1 MTCQLKI
8 HHTLS
13 TIPSR
18 NINNIMVLFS
28 LTSKLNITI
37 NGETKDVSNYIILIN
52 HGDIYNINHGENI
65 IELMIP
71 VFYFYQ
77 QDDDFFNGYLDRHLL
92 QSSNYIKSLIADLI
106 STPTSS
112 SLMGKNIGQSI
123 IDTLLKEAFI
133 RIDHEYLPNIA
144 LSNPVFID
152 CVNYIHDNIDAHLSL
167 KDIAMHCNISESYC
181 SNLFVRYL
189 SMNFKDYF
197 TSIKL
202 VNAINL
208 LLSTKHSIT
217 TVSELAGFNS
227 HTNFA
232 NQFKNY
238 LHFSPKQFR
247 SLVSKITEPPQ
258 IHFQQDNVS
267 QFTELISTIDL
278 TAQLATNTTDIHIDD
293 FNPKDRSQRAKVFV
307 RFSNFNELFQF
318 IFNEYYDINFE
329 HLPKPVVFIDDI
341 HDIEISQTNYNLLNR
356 CFEKLFEKNIGL
368 AIAIK
373 STQQFETMKQL
384 ILTFLQGNQDYKTSK
399 KLVKFMLVFCSNSMT
414 AEEIHLCHL
423 KIKNKNK
430 EIKYSVT
437 VDGFLETYSTVEQVY
452 DVMQRLKFHYYFIDI
467 ENSKTA
473 THLITK
479 NQHYHQTDT
488 HFEQYKKFILDSGIS
503 STQFVYNNLSVSGFK
518 YTNDGKNPI
527 QLSDIVY
534 HLIALLRY
542 GGGISY
548 QLLDDHSNYIS
559 LYNKYGSPLPL
570 MHLYKMFRPFVN
582 EDIEITNN
590 YVLSRKDNNY
600 HFLLFNKIND
610 RYMSDVKQDFI
621 FHNELPQDS
630 LMIIKT
636 LNHEHGSIQ
645 HLLPIS
651 DQLVYIEKEILDE
664 LDKTNIHSAKVK
676 EIKDNPAAYVLLGY
690 NDTTNRSFVE
700 MEATI
705 EVVTD
710 QKVIDWLWET
720 QDKSFF
726 SSKEDPELC
735 VLKVTPQSVK
745 LMNDKSLD
753 TPIKIDL

>member
-238 LHFSPKQFR
+238 FHFSPKQFR

-645 HLLPIS
+645 HLLPTS

-664 LDKTNIHSAKVK
+664 LDKTNYPKTELAVQEETGRTFELKLNHDEVK
-676 EIKDNPAAYVLLGY
+676 YICFKP
-690 NDTTNRSFVE
+690 S
-700 MEATI
+700 
-705 EVVTD
+705 
-710 QKVIDWLWET
+710 
-720 QDKSFF
+720 
-726 SSKEDPELC
+726 
-735 VLKVTPQSVK
+735 
-745 LMNDKSLD
+745 
-753 TPIKIDL
+753 

>member
-106 STPTSS
+106 STPTRS

-202 VNAINL
+202 VSAINL

-664 LDKTNIHSAKVK
+664 LDKTNYPKTELAVQEETGRTFELKLNHDEVK
-676 EIKDNPAAYVLLGY
+676 YICFKP
-690 NDTTNRSFVE
+690 S
-700 MEATI
+700 
-705 EVVTD
+705 
-710 QKVIDWLWET
+710 
-720 QDKSFF
+720 
-726 SSKEDPELC
+726 
-735 VLKVTPQSVK
+735 
-745 LMNDKSLD
+745 
-753 TPIKIDL
+753 

>member
-189 SMNFKDYF
+189 SINFKDYF

-258 IHFQQDNVS
+258 IHFQQDNAS

-570 MHLYKMFRPFVN
+570 MHLYKMFRPFIN

-664 LDKTNIHSAKVK
+664 LDKTNYPKTELAVQEETGRTFELKLNHDEVK
-676 EIKDNPAAYVLLGY
+676 YICFKP
-690 NDTTNRSFVE
+690 S
-700 MEATI
+700 
-705 EVVTD
+705 
-710 QKVIDWLWET
+710 
-720 QDKSFF
+720 
-726 SSKEDPELC
+726 
-735 VLKVTPQSVK
+735 
-745 LMNDKSLD
+745 
-753 TPIKIDL
+753 

>member
-106 STPTSS
+106 STPTRS

-503 STQFVYNNLSVSGFK
+503 STQFVCNNLSVSGFK

-664 LDKTNIHSAKVK
+664 LDKTNYPKTELAVQEETGRTFELKLNHDEVK
-676 EIKDNPAAYVLLGY
+676 YICFKP
-690 NDTTNRSFVE
+690 S
-700 MEATI
+700 
-705 EVVTD
+705 
-710 QKVIDWLWET
+710 
-720 QDKSFF
+720 
-726 SSKEDPELC
+726 
-735 VLKVTPQSVK
+735 
-745 LMNDKSLD
+745 
-753 TPIKIDL
+753 

>member
-293 FNPKDRSQRAKVFV
+293 FNPKDRSQRTKVFV

-664 LDKTNIHSAKVK
+664 LDKTNYPKTELAVQEETGRTFELKLNHDEVK
-676 EIKDNPAAYVLLGY
+676 YICFKP
-690 NDTTNRSFVE
+690 S
-700 MEATI
+700 
-705 EVVTD
+705 
-710 QKVIDWLWET
+710 
-720 QDKSFF
+720 
-726 SSKEDPELC
+726 
-735 VLKVTPQSVK
+735 
-745 LMNDKSLD
+745 
-753 TPIKIDL
+753 

>member
-452 DVMQRLKFHYYFIDI
+452 DVMHRLKFHYYFIDI

-664 LDKTNIHSAKVK
+664 LDKTNYPKTELAVQEETGRTFELKLNHDEVK
-676 EIKDNPAAYVLLGY
+676 YICFKP
-690 NDTTNRSFVE
+690 S
-700 MEATI
+700 
-705 EVVTD
+705 
-710 QKVIDWLWET
+710 
-720 QDKSFF
+720 
-726 SSKEDPELC
+726 
-735 VLKVTPQSVK
+735 
-745 LMNDKSLD
+745 
-753 TPIKIDL
+753 

>member
-106 STPTSS
+106 STPTRS

-473 THLITK
+473 IHLITK

-542 GGGISY
+542 GGGVSY

-664 LDKTNIHSAKVK
+664 LDKTNYPKTELAVQEETGRTFELKLNHDEVK
-676 EIKDNPAAYVLLGY
+676 YICFKP
-690 NDTTNRSFVE
+690 S
-700 MEATI
+700 
-705 EVVTD
+705 
-710 QKVIDWLWET
+710 
-720 QDKSFF
+720 
-726 SSKEDPELC
+726 
-735 VLKVTPQSVK
+735 
-745 LMNDKSLD
+745 
-753 TPIKIDL
+753 

>member
-18 NINNIMVLFS
+18 NIDNIMVLFS

-106 STPTSS
+106 STPTRS

-664 LDKTNIHSAKVK
+664 LDKTNYPKTELAVQEETGRTFELKLNHDEVK
-676 EIKDNPAAYVLLGY
+676 YICFKP
-690 NDTTNRSFVE
+690 S
-700 MEATI
+700 
-705 EVVTD
+705 
-710 QKVIDWLWET
+710 
-720 QDKSFF
+720 
-726 SSKEDPELC
+726 
-735 VLKVTPQSVK
+735 
-745 LMNDKSLD
+745 
-753 TPIKIDL
+753 

>member
-293 FNPKDRSQRAKVFV
+293 FNPKDRCQRAKVFV

-645 HLLPIS
+645 HLLPTS

-664 LDKTNIHSAKVK
+664 LDKTNYPKTELAVQEETGRTFELKLNHDEVK
-676 EIKDNPAAYVLLGY
+676 YICFKP
-690 NDTTNRSFVE
+690 S
-700 MEATI
+700 
-705 EVVTD
+705 
-710 QKVIDWLWET
+710 
-720 QDKSFF
+720 
-726 SSKEDPELC
+726 
-735 VLKVTPQSVK
+735 
-745 LMNDKSLD
+745 
-753 TPIKIDL
+753 

>member
-189 SMNFKDYF
+189 SMIFKDYF

-645 HLLPIS
+645 HLLPTS

-664 LDKTNIHSAKVK
+664 LDKTNYPKTELAVQEETGRTFELKLNHDEVK
-676 EIKDNPAAYVLLGY
+676 YICFKP
-690 NDTTNRSFVE
+690 S
-700 MEATI
+700 
-705 EVVTD
+705 
-710 QKVIDWLWET
+710 
-720 QDKSFF
+720 
-726 SSKEDPELC
+726 
-735 VLKVTPQSVK
+735 
-745 LMNDKSLD
+745 
-753 TPIKIDL
+753 

>member
-473 THLITK
+473 THRITK

-664 LDKTNIHSAKVK
+664 LDKTNYPKTELAVQEETGRTFELKLNHDEVK
-676 EIKDNPAAYVLLGY
+676 YICFKP
-690 NDTTNRSFVE
+690 S
-700 MEATI
+700 
-705 EVVTD
+705 
-710 QKVIDWLWET
+710 
-720 QDKSFF
+720 
-726 SSKEDPELC
+726 
-735 VLKVTPQSVK
+735 
-745 LMNDKSLD
+745 
-753 TPIKIDL
+753 

>member
-77 QDDDFFNGYLDRHLL
+77 QDDNFFNGYLDRHLL

-112 SLMGKNIGQSI
+112 SLMGKIIGQSI

-645 HLLPIS
+645 HLLPTS

-664 LDKTNIHSAKVK
+664 LDKTNYPKTELAVQEETGRTFELKLNHDEVK
-676 EIKDNPAAYVLLGY
+676 YICFKP
-690 NDTTNRSFVE
+690 S
-700 MEATI
+700 
-705 EVVTD
+705 
-710 QKVIDWLWET
+710 
-720 QDKSFF
+720 
-726 SSKEDPELC
+726 
-735 VLKVTPQSVK
+735 
-745 LMNDKSLD
+745 
-753 TPIKIDL
+753 

>member
-630 LMIIKT
+630 FMIIKT

-664 LDKTNIHSAKVK
+664 LDKTNYPKTELAVQEETGRTFELKLNHDEVK
-676 EIKDNPAAYVLLGY
+676 YICFKP
-690 NDTTNRSFVE
+690 S
-700 MEATI
+700 
-705 EVVTD
+705 
-710 QKVIDWLWET
+710 
-720 QDKSFF
+720 
-726 SSKEDPELC
+726 
-735 VLKVTPQSVK
+735 
-745 LMNDKSLD
+745 
-753 TPIKIDL
+753 

>member
-106 STPTSS
+106 STPTRS

-202 VNAINL
+202 VNTINL

-548 QLLDDHSNYIS
+548 QLLNDHSNYIS

-664 LDKTNIHSAKVK
+664 LDKTNYPKTELAVQEETGRTFELKLNHDEVK
-676 EIKDNPAAYVLLGY
+676 YICFKP
-690 NDTTNRSFVE
+690 S
-700 MEATI
+700 
-705 EVVTD
+705 
-710 QKVIDWLWET
+710 
-720 QDKSFF
+720 
-726 SSKEDPELC
+726 
-735 VLKVTPQSVK
+735 
-745 LMNDKSLD
+745 
-753 TPIKIDL
+753 

>member
-152 CVNYIHDNIDAHLSL
+152 CVNYINDNIDAHLSL

-645 HLLPIS
+645 HLLPTS

-664 LDKTNIHSAKVK
+664 LDKTNYPKTELAVQEETGRTFELKLNHDEVK
-676 EIKDNPAAYVLLGY
+676 YICFKP
-690 NDTTNRSFVE
+690 S
-700 MEATI
+700 
-705 EVVTD
+705 
-710 QKVIDWLWET
+710 
-720 QDKSFF
+720 
-726 SSKEDPELC
+726 
-735 VLKVTPQSVK
+735 
-745 LMNDKSLD
+745 
-753 TPIKIDL
+753 

>member
-610 RYMSDVKQDFI
+610 RYTSDVKQDFI

-664 LDKTNIHSAKVK
+664 LDKTNYPKTELAVQEETGRTFELKLNHDEVK
-676 EIKDNPAAYVLLGY
+676 YICFKP
-690 NDTTNRSFVE
+690 S
-700 MEATI
+700 
-705 EVVTD
+705 
-710 QKVIDWLWET
+710 
-720 QDKSFF
+720 
-726 SSKEDPELC
+726 
-735 VLKVTPQSVK
+735 
-745 LMNDKSLD
+745 
-753 TPIKIDL
+753 

>member
-77 QDDDFFNGYLDRHLL
+77 QDDDFFNGYLGRHLL

-645 HLLPIS
+645 HLLPTS

-664 LDKTNIHSAKVK
+664 LDKTNYPKTELAVQEETGRTFELKLNHDEVK
-676 EIKDNPAAYVLLGY
+676 YICFKP
-690 NDTTNRSFVE
+690 S
-700 MEATI
+700 
-705 EVVTD
+705 
-710 QKVIDWLWET
+710 
-720 QDKSFF
+720 
-726 SSKEDPELC
+726 
-735 VLKVTPQSVK
+735 
-745 LMNDKSLD
+745 
-753 TPIKIDL
+753 

>member
-293 FNPKDRSQRAKVFV
+293 FNRKDRSQRAKVFV

-645 HLLPIS
+645 HLLPTS

-664 LDKTNIHSAKVK
+664 LDKTNYPKTELAVQEETGRTFELKLNHDEVK
-676 EIKDNPAAYVLLGY
+676 YICFKP
-690 NDTTNRSFVE
+690 S
-700 MEATI
+700 
-705 EVVTD
+705 
-710 QKVIDWLWET
+710 
-720 QDKSFF
+720 
-726 SSKEDPELC
+726 
-735 VLKVTPQSVK
+735 
-745 LMNDKSLD
+745 
-753 TPIKIDL
+753 

>member
-106 STPTSS
+106 STPTRS

-651 DQLVYIEKEILDE
+651 DQLVYIEKEISDE
-664 LDKTNIHSAKVK
+664 LDKTNYPKTELAVQEETGRTFELKLNHDEVK
-676 EIKDNPAAYVLLGY
+676 YICFKP
-690 NDTTNRSFVE
+690 S
-700 MEATI
+700 
-705 EVVTD
+705 
-710 QKVIDWLWET
+710 
-720 QDKSFF
+720 
-726 SSKEDPELC
+726 
-735 VLKVTPQSVK
+735 
-745 LMNDKSLD
+745 
-753 TPIKIDL
+753 

>member
-92 QSSNYIKSLIADLI
+92 QSSNYIKSLIADLL
-106 STPTSS
+106 STPTRS

-664 LDKTNIHSAKVK
+664 LDKTNYPKTELAVQEETGRTFELKLNHDEVK
-676 EIKDNPAAYVLLGY
+676 YICFKP
-690 NDTTNRSFVE
+690 S
-700 MEATI
+700 
-705 EVVTD
+705 
-710 QKVIDWLWET
+710 
-720 QDKSFF
+720 
-726 SSKEDPELC
+726 
-735 VLKVTPQSVK
+735 
-745 LMNDKSLD
+745 
-753 TPIKIDL
+753 

>member
-1 MTCQLKI
+1 MTCQLKM

-106 STPTSS
+106 STPTRS

-664 LDKTNIHSAKVK
+664 LDKTNYPKTELAVQEETGRTFELKLNHDEVK
-676 EIKDNPAAYVLLGY
+676 YICFKP
-690 NDTTNRSFVE
+690 S
-700 MEATI
+700 
-705 EVVTD
+705 
-710 QKVIDWLWET
+710 
-720 QDKSFF
+720 
-726 SSKEDPELC
+726 
-735 VLKVTPQSVK
+735 
-745 LMNDKSLD
+745 
-753 TPIKIDL
+753 

>member
-106 STPTSS
+106 STPTSF

-664 LDKTNIHSAKVK
+664 LDKTNYPKTELAVQEETGRTFELKLNHDEVK
-676 EIKDNPAAYVLLGY
+676 YICFKP
-690 NDTTNRSFVE
+690 S
-700 MEATI
+700 
-705 EVVTD
+705 
-710 QKVIDWLWET
+710 
-720 QDKSFF
+720 
-726 SSKEDPELC
+726 
-735 VLKVTPQSVK
+735 
-745 LMNDKSLD
+745 
-753 TPIKIDL
+753 

>member
-570 MHLYKMFRPFVN
+570 MHLYKMFSPFVN

-645 HLLPIS
+645 HLLPTS

-664 LDKTNIHSAKVK
+664 LDKTNYPKTELAVQEETGRTFELKLNHDEVK
-676 EIKDNPAAYVLLGY
+676 YICFKP
-690 NDTTNRSFVE
+690 S
-700 MEATI
+700 
-705 EVVTD
+705 
-710 QKVIDWLWET
+710 
-720 QDKSFF
+720 
-726 SSKEDPELC
+726 
-735 VLKVTPQSVK
+735 
-745 LMNDKSLD
+745 
-753 TPIKIDL
+753 

>member
-106 STPTSS
+106 STPTRS
-112 SLMGKNIGQSI
+112 SLMGKNISQSI

-664 LDKTNIHSAKVK
+664 LDKTNYPKTELAVQEETGRTFELKLNHDEVK
-676 EIKDNPAAYVLLGY
+676 YICFKP
-690 NDTTNRSFVE
+690 S
-700 MEATI
+700 
-705 EVVTD
+705 
-710 QKVIDWLWET
+710 
-720 QDKSFF
+720 
-726 SSKEDPELC
+726 
-735 VLKVTPQSVK
+735 
-745 LMNDKSLD
+745 
-753 TPIKIDL
+753 

>member
-112 SLMGKNIGQSI
+112 SLMGKNIGQST

-645 HLLPIS
+645 HLLPTS

-664 LDKTNIHSAKVK
+664 LDKTNYPKTELAVQEETGRTFELKLNHDEVK
-676 EIKDNPAAYVLLGY
+676 YICFKP
-690 NDTTNRSFVE
+690 S
-700 MEATI
+700 
-705 EVVTD
+705 
-710 QKVIDWLWET
+710 
-720 QDKSFF
+720 
-726 SSKEDPELC
+726 
-735 VLKVTPQSVK
+735 
-745 LMNDKSLD
+745 
-753 TPIKIDL
+753 

>member
-1 MTCQLKI
+1 
-8 HHTLS
+8 
-13 TIPSR
+13 
-18 NINNIMVLFS
+18 
-28 LTSKLNITI
+28 
-37 NGETKDVSNYIILIN
+37 
-52 HGDIYNINHGENI
+52 
-65 IELMIP
+65 
-71 VFYFYQ
+71 
-77 QDDDFFNGYLDRHLL
+77 
-92 QSSNYIKSLIADLI
+92 
-106 STPTSS
+106 
-112 SLMGKNIGQSI
+112 MGKNIGQSI

-542 GGGISY
+542 GVGISY

-664 LDKTNIHSAKVK
+664 LDKTNYPKTELAVQEETGRTFELKLNHDEVK
-676 EIKDNPAAYVLLGY
+676 YICFKP
-690 NDTTNRSFVE
+690 S
-700 MEATI
+700 
-705 EVVTD
+705 
-710 QKVIDWLWET
+710 
-720 QDKSFF
+720 
-726 SSKEDPELC
+726 
-735 VLKVTPQSVK
+735 
-745 LMNDKSLD
+745 
-753 TPIKIDL
+753 

>member
-217 TVSELAGFNS
+217 TISELAGFNS

-267 QFTELISTIDL
+267 QFTELISIIDL

-452 DVMQRLKFHYYFIDI
+452 DVMHRLKFHYYFIDI

-645 HLLPIS
+645 HLLPTS

-664 LDKTNIHSAKVK
+664 LDKTNYPKTELAVQEETGRTFELKLNHDEVK
-676 EIKDNPAAYVLLGY
+676 YICFKP
-690 NDTTNRSFVE
+690 S
-700 MEATI
+700 
-705 EVVTD
+705 
-710 QKVIDWLWET
+710 
-720 QDKSFF
+720 
-726 SSKEDPELC
+726 
-735 VLKVTPQSVK
+735 
-745 LMNDKSLD
+745 
-753 TPIKIDL
+753 

>member
-106 STPTSS
+106 STPTRS

-503 STQFVYNNLSVSGFK
+503 STQFVYNNLFVSGFK

-548 QLLDDHSNYIS
+548 QLLNDHSNYIS

-664 LDKTNIHSAKVK
+664 LDKTNYPKTELAVQEETGRTFELKLNHDEVK
-676 EIKDNPAAYVLLGY
+676 YICFKP
-690 NDTTNRSFVE
+690 S
-700 MEATI
+700 
-705 EVVTD
+705 
-710 QKVIDWLWET
+710 
-720 QDKSFF
+720 
-726 SSKEDPELC
+726 
-735 VLKVTPQSVK
+735 
-745 LMNDKSLD
+745 
-753 TPIKIDL
+753 

>member
-18 NINNIMVLFS
+18 NINNIMVPFS

-217 TVSELAGFNS
+217 TISELAGFNS

-267 QFTELISTIDL
+267 QFTELISIIDL

-645 HLLPIS
+645 HLLPTS

-664 LDKTNIHSAKVK
+664 LDKTNYPKTELAVQEETGRTFELKLNHDEVK
-676 EIKDNPAAYVLLGY
+676 YICFKP
-690 NDTTNRSFVE
+690 S
-700 MEATI
+700 
-705 EVVTD
+705 
-710 QKVIDWLWET
+710 
-720 QDKSFF
+720 
-726 SSKEDPELC
+726 
-735 VLKVTPQSVK
+735 
-745 LMNDKSLD
+745 
-753 TPIKIDL
+753 

>member
-71 VFYFYQ
+71 VFFFYQ

-423 KIKNKNK
+423 KIKKKNK

-664 LDKTNIHSAKVK
+664 LDKRNYPKTELAVQEETGRTFELKLNHDEVK
-676 EIKDNPAAYVLLGY
+676 YICFKP
-690 NDTTNRSFVE
+690 S
-700 MEATI
+700 
-705 EVVTD
+705 
-710 QKVIDWLWET
+710 
-720 QDKSFF
+720 
-726 SSKEDPELC
+726 
-735 VLKVTPQSVK
+735 
-745 LMNDKSLD
+745 
-753 TPIKIDL
+753 

>member
-106 STPTSS
+106 STPTRS
-112 SLMGKNIGQSI
+112 SLTGKNIGQSI

-664 LDKTNIHSAKVK
+664 LDKTNYPKTELAVQEETGRTFELKLNHDEVK
-676 EIKDNPAAYVLLGY
+676 YICFKP
-690 NDTTNRSFVE
+690 S
-700 MEATI
+700 
-705 EVVTD
+705 
-710 QKVIDWLWET
+710 
-720 QDKSFF
+720 
-726 SSKEDPELC
+726 
-735 VLKVTPQSVK
+735 
-745 LMNDKSLD
+745 
-753 TPIKIDL
+753 

>member
-106 STPTSS
+106 SAPTSS

-664 LDKTNIHSAKVK
+664 LDKTNYPKTELAVQEETGRTFELKLNHDEVK
-676 EIKDNPAAYVLLGY
+676 YICFKP
-690 NDTTNRSFVE
+690 S
-700 MEATI
+700 
-705 EVVTD
+705 
-710 QKVIDWLWET
+710 
-720 QDKSFF
+720 
-726 SSKEDPELC
+726 
-735 VLKVTPQSVK
+735 
-745 LMNDKSLD
+745 
-753 TPIKIDL
+753 

>member
-106 STPTSS
+106 STPTRS

-570 MHLYKMFRPFVN
+570 MHSYKMFRPFVN

-664 LDKTNIHSAKVK
+664 LDKTNYPKTELAVQEETGRTFELKLNHDEVK
-676 EIKDNPAAYVLLGY
+676 YICFKP
-690 NDTTNRSFVE
+690 S
-700 MEATI
+700 
-705 EVVTD
+705 
-710 QKVIDWLWET
+710 
-720 QDKSFF
+720 
-726 SSKEDPELC
+726 
-735 VLKVTPQSVK
+735 
-745 LMNDKSLD
+745 
-753 TPIKIDL
+753 

>member
-636 LNHEHGSIQ
+636 LNREHGSIQ

-664 LDKTNIHSAKVK
+664 LDKTNYPKTELAVQEETGRTFELKLNHDEVK
-676 EIKDNPAAYVLLGY
+676 YICFKP
-690 NDTTNRSFVE
+690 S
-700 MEATI
+700 
-705 EVVTD
+705 
-710 QKVIDWLWET
+710 
-720 QDKSFF
+720 
-726 SSKEDPELC
+726 
-735 VLKVTPQSVK
+735 
-745 LMNDKSLD
+745 
-753 TPIKIDL
+753 

>member
-430 EIKYSVT
+430 EIKYSVI

-664 LDKTNIHSAKVK
+664 LDKTNYPKTELAVQEETGRTFELKLNHDEVK
-676 EIKDNPAAYVLLGY
+676 YICFKP
-690 NDTTNRSFVE
+690 S
-700 MEATI
+700 
-705 EVVTD
+705 
-710 QKVIDWLWET
+710 
-720 QDKSFF
+720 
-726 SSKEDPELC
+726 
-735 VLKVTPQSVK
+735 
-745 LMNDKSLD
+745 
-753 TPIKIDL
+753 

>member
-106 STPTSS
+106 STPTRS

-208 LLSTKHSIT
+208 SLSTKHSIT

-548 QLLDDHSNYIS
+548 QLLNDHSNYIS

-664 LDKTNIHSAKVK
+664 LDKTNYPKTELAVQEETGRTFELKLNHDEVK
-676 EIKDNPAAYVLLGY
+676 YICFKP
-690 NDTTNRSFVE
+690 S
-700 MEATI
+700 
-705 EVVTD
+705 
-710 QKVIDWLWET
+710 
-720 QDKSFF
+720 
-726 SSKEDPELC
+726 
-735 VLKVTPQSVK
+735 
-745 LMNDKSLD
+745 
-753 TPIKIDL
+753 

>member
-106 STPTSS
+106 STPTRS

-437 VDGFLETYSTVEQVY
+437 VDGFLENYSTVEQVY

-664 LDKTNIHSAKVK
+664 LDKTNYPKTELAVQEETGRTFELKLNHDEVK
-676 EIKDNPAAYVLLGY
+676 YICFKP
-690 NDTTNRSFVE
+690 S
-700 MEATI
+700 
-705 EVVTD
+705 
-710 QKVIDWLWET
+710 
-720 QDKSFF
+720 
-726 SSKEDPELC
+726 
-735 VLKVTPQSVK
+735 
-745 LMNDKSLD
+745 
-753 TPIKIDL
+753 

>member
-473 THLITK
+473 TYLITK

-488 HFEQYKKFILDSGIS
+488 HFEQYKIFILDSGIS

-645 HLLPIS
+645 HLLPTS

-664 LDKTNIHSAKVK
+664 LDKTNYPKTELAVQEETGRTFELKLNHDEVK
-676 EIKDNPAAYVLLGY
+676 YICFKP
-690 NDTTNRSFVE
+690 S
-700 MEATI
+700 
-705 EVVTD
+705 
-710 QKVIDWLWET
+710 
-720 QDKSFF
+720 
-726 SSKEDPELC
+726 
-735 VLKVTPQSVK
+735 
-745 LMNDKSLD
+745 
-753 TPIKIDL
+753 

>member
-18 NINNIMVLFS
+18 NINNIMALFS

-664 LDKTNIHSAKVK
+664 LDKTNYPKTELAVQEETGRTFELKLNHDEVK
-676 EIKDNPAAYVLLGY
+676 YICFKP
-690 NDTTNRSFVE
+690 S
-700 MEATI
+700 
-705 EVVTD
+705 
-710 QKVIDWLWET
+710 
-720 QDKSFF
+720 
-726 SSKEDPELC
+726 
-735 VLKVTPQSVK
+735 
-745 LMNDKSLD
+745 
-753 TPIKIDL
+753 

>member
-452 DVMQRLKFHYYFIDI
+452 DVMQSLKFHYYFIDI

-645 HLLPIS
+645 HLLPTS

-664 LDKTNIHSAKVK
+664 LDKTNYPKTELAVQEETGRTFELKLNHDEVK
-676 EIKDNPAAYVLLGY
+676 YICFKP
-690 NDTTNRSFVE
+690 S
-700 MEATI
+700 
-705 EVVTD
+705 
-710 QKVIDWLWET
+710 
-720 QDKSFF
+720 
-726 SSKEDPELC
+726 
-735 VLKVTPQSVK
+735 
-745 LMNDKSLD
+745 
-753 TPIKIDL
+753 